1 MVEEYSIVL
10 MVRFKLG
17 YRLYSKGSS
26 QSENIKLQSIFFFF
40 KKQNYSL
47 GYSLSDCEIHF
58 FISLNVDKFNVD
70 RLTLTKFVDTEV

>member
-1 MVEEYSIVL
+1 ML
-10 MVRFKLG
+10 MVRFKMA

-26 QSENIKLQSIFFFF
+26 QSENIKLQSIFFFL
-40 KKQNYSL
+40 KQNYSL

-58 FISLNVDKFNVD
+58 FISLNVDKFLRD